1 MASSSR
7 SRNYSYNVFAS
18 FHGPDV
24 RKTLLSHI
32 REQFNRN
39 GITMFDDQEIERSAT
54 IAPSL
59 TKAIK
64 ESRIS
69 IVILSKK
76 YASSGW
82 CLDELAEIL
91 ECRRA
96 MGQIVMTIFYGLEPS
111 HVRKQIGD
119 FGKAFNETC
128 ARKEPTEEQRQK
140 WINALNDVGNIEGED
155 FLRWDN
161 EAKMIK
167 KIAKDVLDKL
177 NATPSKDFDGM
188 EGLDAHLT
196 EMESLL
202 DLYDDGVKMVA
213 ISGPAGIGKTTIAR
227 ALHSLI
233 RDRFQLTCFVD
244 NRKRNYQPGLDDYGL
259 KLRLQEQLLSNILN
273 QNGMTVCHL
282 GVVKE
287 RLGDKRVLII
297 LDDVDNIRQ
306 LEALANETTWFGS
319 GSRIVV
325 TTENKELLQ
334 QHGINNTYHVG
345 FPSDVEAIDILRKY
359 AFRKRYPHDDFEVIA
374 ERITELCGKLPLA
387 LRVVGS
393 SLRWK
398 NVEEWE
404 EVMQRLE
411 TVLDRDI
418 EDVLKVGYE
427 SLDENDQS
435 LFLHIAVFFN
445 YKDGDLVKAISADCD
460 HLEVKRGLQILSNRS
475 LIDLS
480 TNGKRIVVHKLL
492 QQMARQAIHKQE
504 PGKRQVLVNAD
515 EICGVLENETGT
527 GVVSGI
533 SFDISRINE
542 VSIGKKAFK
551 KMPNLRFLSVYK
563 SRADGND
570 RMYIPD
576 KMELPRRLR
585 LLHWEAYPN
594 KCLPPTFHPRY
605 LVELDMTCSQ
615 LEYLWQGAQ
624 LLANLKKVDLS
635 GSSHLKELPDLSNAT
650 NLETL
655 DLRGCMRLGE
665 IPSSFSHLHKLKK
678 LKMGGC
684 INLEVIPAHMNLAS
698 LDSVNMQG
706 CSKLRK
712 FPDMSTNIRKLDI
725 SKTAVEDVPASIAMW
740 SRLESLSM
748 WNNGKLKAIT
758 HLPLNVLCV
767 NVSYSGI
774 EKIPD
779 CMKALHQLQELNL
792 SGCRR
797 LASLPVLPGSL
808 NNLRADDCES
818 LESVFFHMKH
828 TPDAVLSFINNFK
841 LSQQARREII
851 IGSLFRGSALLPGR
865 EVPAEFHHHRA
876 RGNSLTIP
884 HSAFSTF
891 KVCLVISPNPKKNRE
906 YMTSQLLC
914 CRIFGKDDLYPTDRE
929 FYIGDDVSKYRAE
942 HLFIFHSH
950 LLDDYINPANVRTDI
965 MFEFSSPSSVFNITE
980 CGAKICTQ
988 QTIQESYESGSEPLH
1003 TAYSKITS
1011 KL

>member
-1 MASSSR
+1 
-7 SRNYSYNVFAS
+7 
-18 FHGPDV
+18 
-24 RKTLLSHI
+24 
-32 REQFNRN
+32 
-39 GITMFDDQEIERSAT
+39 MFDDQEIERSAT

-69 IVILSKK
+69 IVILSKR

-82 CLDELAEIL
+82 CLDELVEIL

-96 MGQIVMTIFYGLEPS
+96 MGQIVMTIFYGVEPS

-119 FGKAFNETC
+119 FGIAFSETC
-128 ARKEPTEEQRQK
+128 ARKNPTDERRQK

-177 NATPSKDFDGM
+177 NATVPSKDFDGM
-188 EGLDAHLT
+188 EGLDGHLT

-202 DLYDDGVKMVA
+202 DLEDDGVKMVA
-213 ISGPAGIGKTTIAR
+213 IYGPAGIGKTTIAR

-244 NRKRNYQPGLDDYGL
+244 NRKGSYSPGLDDYGL
-259 KLRLQEQLLSNILN
+259 KLRLQEELLSNILN
-273 QNGMTVCHL
+273 QNCIMTISHL

-287 RLGDKRVLII
+287 RLCDKRVLII

-306 LEALANETTWFGS
+306 LEALANEPTWFGS

-359 AFRKRYPHDDFEVIA
+359 AFRKRCPHDDDFEVIA
-374 ERITELCGKLPLA
+374 ERITELCGKLPLG

-393 SLRWK
+393 SLRGK
-398 NVEEWE
+398 TKVEEWE

-418 EDVLKVGYE
+418 EDVLRVGYE
-427 SLDENDQS
+427 HLDENDQY

-445 YKDGDLVKAISADCD
+445 YKDGGDVVKAISADGDD
-460 HLEVKRGLQILSNRS
+460 HLEVKRGLKILANRS

-480 TNGKRIVVHKLL
+480 ENGKRIVMHKLL
-492 QQMARQAIHKQE
+492 QRMARQVIRRQE
-504 PGKRQVLVNAD
+504 PSKRQVLVDAN
-515 EICGVLENETGT
+515 EICGVLENGTGT

-533 SFDISRINE
+533 SFDISRIDE
-542 VSIGKKAFK
+542 VMIGKKAFK
-551 KMPNLRFLSVYK
+551 KMPNLRYLRVYK
-563 SRADGND
+563 SRAGGND
-570 RMYIPD
+570 RMMYIPD
-576 KMELPRRLR
+576 TMELPRRLR

-594 KCLPPTFHPRY
+594 KCLPPTFHPGY
-605 LVELDMTCSQ
+605 LVELEMTCSQ

-624 LLANLKKVDLS
+624 LLKNLTKMDLS
-635 GSSHLKELPDLSNAT
+635 GSSRLKELPDLSNAK

-655 DLRGCMRLGE
+655 NLRGCMRLVE

-684 INLEVIPAHMNLAS
+684 INLEVIPSHMNLAS
-698 LDSVNMQG
+698 LDSVDMQG

-725 SKTAVEDVPASIAMW
+725 SKTAVEDVPASIATW

-748 WNNGKLKAIT
+748 WNNGKLKGIT
-758 HLPLNVLCV
+758 HLPLNVLLV

-797 LASLPVLPGSL
+797 LGSLPELPGSL
-808 NNLRADDCES
+808 NNLYADDCES
-818 LESVFFHMKH
+818 LESVFFHTKH
-828 TPDAVLSFINNFK
+828 TPDTVLSFINNFK
-841 LSQQARREII
+841 LSRQARREII

-865 EVPAEFHHHRA
+865 EVPVEFHRHRA

-884 HSAFSTF
+884 HCASSTF
-891 KVCLVISPNPKKNRE
+891 KVCVVISPNPRKNRE

-950 LLDDYINPANVRTDI
+950 LLDEYINPAKVRTEI
-965 MFEFSSPSSVFNITE
+965 TFEFSSPSSVFNITE

-988 QTIQESYESGSEPLH
+988 QTIQGSYESESEHLH
-1003 TAYSKITS
+1003 TKKIISKP
-1011 KL
+1011 

>member
-1 MASSSR
+1 
-7 SRNYSYNVFAS
+7 
-18 FHGPDV
+18 
-24 RKTLLSHI
+24 
-32 REQFNRN
+32 
-39 GITMFDDQEIERSAT
+39 MFDDQEIERSAT

-96 MGQIVMTIFYGLEPS
+96 MGQIVMTIFYGVEPS

-167 KIAKDVLDKL
+167 KIAKDVIDKL

-202 DLYDDGVKMVA
+202 DLDDDGVKMVA
-213 ISGPAGIGKTTIAR
+213 ISGPAGIGKMTIAR

-393 SLRWK
+393 SLRGK

-418 EDVLKVGYE
+418 EDVLRVGYE

-460 HLEVKRGLQILSNRS
+460 HLEVKRGLQILANRS

-480 TNGKRIVVHKLL
+480 TNGKRIVVHNLL

-570 RMYIPD
+570 
-576 KMELPRRLR
+576 
-585 LLHWEAYPN
+585 
-594 KCLPPTFHPRY
+594 
-605 LVELDMTCSQ
+605 
-615 LEYLWQGAQ
+615 
-624 LLANLKKVDLS
+624 S
-635 GSSHLKELPDLSNAT
+635 G
-650 NLETL
+650 
-655 DLRGCMRLGE
+655 
-665 IPSSFSHLHKLKK
+665 
-678 LKMGGC
+678 
-684 INLEVIPAHMNLAS
+684 
-698 LDSVNMQG
+698 
-706 CSKLRK
+706 
-712 FPDMSTNIRKLDI
+712 
-725 SKTAVEDVPASIAMW
+725 
-740 SRLESLSM
+740 
-748 WNNGKLKAIT
+748 
-758 HLPLNVLCV
+758 
-767 NVSYSGI
+767 
-774 EKIPD
+774 
-779 CMKALHQLQELNL
+779 
-792 SGCRR
+792 
-797 LASLPVLPGSL
+797 
-808 NNLRADDCES
+808 
-818 LESVFFHMKH
+818 
-828 TPDAVLSFINNFK
+828 
-841 LSQQARREII
+841 
-851 IGSLFRGSALLPGR
+851 
-865 EVPAEFHHHRA
+865 
-876 RGNSLTIP
+876 
-884 HSAFSTF
+884 
-891 KVCLVISPNPKKNRE
+891 
-906 YMTSQLLC
+906 
-914 CRIFGKDDLYPTDRE
+914 
-929 FYIGDDVSKYRAE
+929 
-942 HLFIFHSH
+942 
-950 LLDDYINPANVRTDI
+950 
-965 MFEFSSPSSVFNITE
+965 
-980 CGAKICTQ
+980 
-988 QTIQESYESGSEPLH
+988 
-1003 TAYSKITS
+1003 
-1011 KL
+1011 

>member
-96 MGQIVMTIFYGLEPS
+96 MGQIVMTIFYGVEPS

-167 KIAKDVLDKL
+167 KIAKDVIDKL

-202 DLYDDGVKMVA
+202 DLDDDG
-213 ISGPAGIGKTTIAR
+213 
-227 ALHSLI
+227 
-233 RDRFQLTCFVD
+233 
-244 NRKRNYQPGLDDYGL
+244 
-259 KLRLQEQLLSNILN
+259 LLSNILN
-273 QNGMTVCHL
+273 QNGMTVCHLLIQSLHHL

-345 FPSDVEAIDILRKY
+345 FPSDVEAIDIL
-359 AFRKRYPHDDFEVIA
+359 P
-374 ERITELCGKLPLA
+374 

-393 SLRWK
+393 SLRGK

-418 EDVLKVGYE
+418 EDVLRVGYE

-460 HLEVKRGLQILSNRS
+460 HLEVKRGLQILANRS

-480 TNGKRIVVHKLL
+480 TNGKRIVVHNLL

-504 PGKRQVLVNAD
+504 PGKRQVLVNA
-515 EICGVLENETGT
+515 
-527 GVVSGI
+527 
-533 SFDISRINE
+533 
-542 VSIGKKAFK
+542 
-551 KMPNLRFLSVYK
+551 
-563 SRADGND
+563 
-570 RMYIPD
+570 
-576 KMELPRRLR
+576 
-585 LLHWEAYPN
+585 
-594 KCLPPTFHPRY
+594 
-605 LVELDMTCSQ
+605 
-615 LEYLWQGAQ
+615 
-624 LLANLKKVDLS
+624 
-635 GSSHLKELPDLSNAT
+635 
-650 NLETL
+650 
-655 DLRGCMRLGE
+655 
-665 IPSSFSHLHKLKK
+665 
-678 LKMGGC
+678 
-684 INLEVIPAHMNLAS
+684 
-698 LDSVNMQG
+698 
-706 CSKLRK
+706 
-712 FPDMSTNIRKLDI
+712 
-725 SKTAVEDVPASIAMW
+725 
-740 SRLESLSM
+740 
-748 WNNGKLKAIT
+748 
-758 HLPLNVLCV
+758 
-767 NVSYSGI
+767 
-774 EKIPD
+774 
-779 CMKALHQLQELNL
+779 
-792 SGCRR
+792 
-797 LASLPVLPGSL
+797 
-808 NNLRADDCES
+808 
-818 LESVFFHMKH
+818 
-828 TPDAVLSFINNFK
+828 
-841 LSQQARREII
+841 
-851 IGSLFRGSALLPGR
+851 
-865 EVPAEFHHHRA
+865 
-876 RGNSLTIP
+876 
-884 HSAFSTF
+884 
-891 KVCLVISPNPKKNRE
+891 
-906 YMTSQLLC
+906 
-914 CRIFGKDDLYPTDRE
+914 
-929 FYIGDDVSKYRAE
+929 
-942 HLFIFHSH
+942 
-950 LLDDYINPANVRTDI
+950 
-965 MFEFSSPSSVFNITE
+965 
-980 CGAKICTQ
+980 
-988 QTIQESYESGSEPLH
+988 
-1003 TAYSKITS
+1003 
-1011 KL
+1011 

>member
-1 MASSSR
+1 
-7 SRNYSYNVFAS
+7 
-18 FHGPDV
+18 
-24 RKTLLSHI
+24 
-32 REQFNRN
+32 
-39 GITMFDDQEIERSAT
+39 MFDDQEIERSAT

-96 MGQIVMTIFYGLEPS
+96 MGQIVMTIFYGVEPS

-167 KIAKDVLDKL
+167 KIAKDVIDKL

-202 DLYDDGVKMVA
+202 DLDDDGVKMVA
-213 ISGPAGIGKTTIAR
+213 ISGPAGIGKMTIAR

-393 SLRWK
+393 SLRGK

-418 EDVLKVGYE
+418 EDVLRVGYE

-460 HLEVKRGLQILSNRS
+460 HLEVKRGLQILANRS

-480 TNGKRIVVHKLL
+480 TNGKRIVVHNLL

-515 EICGVLENETGT
+515 EICGVLENET
-527 GVVSGI
+527 VIKV
-533 SFDISRINE
+533 
-542 VSIGKKAFK
+542 
-551 KMPNLRFLSVYK
+551 L
-563 SRADGND
+563 
-570 RMYIPD
+570 
-576 KMELPRRLR
+576 ELCP
-585 LLHWEAYPN
+585 AY
-594 KCLPPTFHPRY
+594 
-605 LVELDMTCSQ
+605 
-615 LEYLWQGAQ
+615 
-624 LLANLKKVDLS
+624 
-635 GSSHLKELPDLSNAT
+635 HL
-650 NLETL
+650 
-655 DLRGCMRLGE
+655 
-665 IPSSFSHLHKLKK
+665 
-678 LKMGGC
+678 
-684 INLEVIPAHMNLAS
+684 
-698 LDSVNMQG
+698 
-706 CSKLRK
+706 
-712 FPDMSTNIRKLDI
+712 
-725 SKTAVEDVPASIAMW
+725 
-740 SRLESLSM
+740 
-748 WNNGKLKAIT
+748 
-758 HLPLNVLCV
+758 
-767 NVSYSGI
+767 
-774 EKIPD
+774 
-779 CMKALHQLQELNL
+779 
-792 SGCRR
+792 
-797 LASLPVLPGSL
+797 
-808 NNLRADDCES
+808 
-818 LESVFFHMKH
+818 
-828 TPDAVLSFINNFK
+828 
-841 LSQQARREII
+841 
-851 IGSLFRGSALLPGR
+851 
-865 EVPAEFHHHRA
+865 
-876 RGNSLTIP
+876 
-884 HSAFSTF
+884 
-891 KVCLVISPNPKKNRE
+891 
-906 YMTSQLLC
+906 
-914 CRIFGKDDLYPTDRE
+914 IF
-929 FYIGDDVSKYRAE
+929 
-942 HLFIFHSH
+942 
-950 LLDDYINPANVRTDI
+950 
-965 MFEFSSPSSVFNITE
+965 
-980 CGAKICTQ
+980 
-988 QTIQESYESGSEPLH
+988 QESM
-1003 TAYSKITS
+1003 KCR
-1011 KL
+1011 

>member
-1 MASSSR
+1 MASSSSR
-7 SRNYSYNVFAS
+7 SRDYSYNVFAS
-18 FHGPDV
+18 FHGADV

-69 IVILSKK
+69 IVILSKR

-82 CLDELAEIL
+82 CLDELVEIL
-91 ECRRA
+91 ECKRG
-96 MGQIVMTIFYGLEPS
+96 MGQIVMTIFYGVEPS

-119 FGKAFNETC
+119 FGIAFNQTC
-128 ARKEPTEEQRQK
+128 ARKKPTDEQKQK

-177 NATPSKDFDGM
+177 NATASKDFDGM
-188 EGLDAHLT
+188 EGLDRHLT
-196 EMESLL
+196 RMESLL
-202 DLYDDGVKMVA
+202 DLDDDGVKMVA

-244 NRKRNYQPGLDDYGL
+244 NRKGSYPPGLDDYGL

-273 QNGMTVCHL
+273 QNCMTISHL

-287 RLGDKRVLII
+287 RLCDKRVLII

-306 LEALANETTWFGS
+306 LEALANEPTWFGS

-325 TTENKELLQ
+325 TTENNELLQ

-374 ERITELCGKLPLA
+374 ERITELCGKLPLG

-393 SLRWK
+393 SLRGK
-398 NVEEWE
+398 KVEEWE

-418 EDVLKVGYE
+418 EDVLRVGYE
-427 SLDENDQS
+427 ILDENDQS

-445 YKDGDLVKAISADCD
+445 YKDGDLVKAISADGD
-460 HLEVKRGLQILSNRS
+460 RLEVKRGLKILANRS

-480 TNGKRIVVHKLL
+480 ANGKRIVMHKLL
-492 QQMARQAIHKQE
+492 QQMARQVIRKQV
-504 PGKRQVLVNAD
+504 PSKRQVLVDAD
-515 EICGVLENETGT
+515 EICGVLENGTGT

-533 SFDISRINE
+533 SFDISRIDE
-542 VSIGKKAFK
+542 VSIDKRAFK
-551 KMPNLRFLSVYK
+551 KMPNLRYLRVYK

-570 RMYIPD
+570 RLYIPD

-594 KCLPPTFHPRY
+594 KCLPPTFHPGY

-624 LLANLKKVDLS
+624 LLANLKKMDLS

-650 NLETL
+650 NLERL
-655 DLRGCMRLGE
+655 NLRGCMRLVE

-740 SRLESLSM
+740 SRLETLSM
-748 WNNGKLKAIT
+748 WNNRKLKGIT
-758 HLPLNVLCV
+758 HLPLNVLWV
-767 NVSYSGI
+767 NASYSGI

-779 CMKALHQLQELNL
+779 CMKALHQLQELDL

-797 LASLPVLPGSL
+797 LASLPELPGSL

-818 LESVFFHMKH
+818 LESVFFQMKQ
-828 TPDAVLSFINNFK
+828 TPDAMLSFINNFK

-851 IGSLFRGSALLPGR
+851 IGSLLFRGSALLPGR
-865 EVPAEFHHHRA
+865 EVPAEFHHRA

-891 KVCLVISPNPKKNRE
+891 KVCLVISPNPRKNRE

-929 FYIGDDVSKYRAE
+929 FYIGEDVSKYRAE

-950 LLDDYINPANVRTDI
+950 LLDEYINPAKGRTEI
-965 MFEFSSPSSVFNITE
+965 TFEFSSPSSVFNITE
-980 CGAKICTQ
+980 CAAKICTQ
-988 QTIQESYESGSEPLH
+988 QTIQGSYESGSEHLH
-1003 TAYSKITS
+1003 TKKIIS

>member
-96 MGQIVMTIFYGLEPS
+96 MGQIVMTIFYGVEPS

-167 KIAKDVLDKL
+167 KIAKDVIDKL

-202 DLYDDGVKMVA
+202 DLDDDGVKMVA
-213 ISGPAGIGKTTIAR
+213 ISGPAGIGKMTIAR

-393 SLRWK
+393 SLRGK

-418 EDVLKVGYE
+418 EDVLRVGYE

-460 HLEVKRGLQILSNRS
+460 HLEVKRGLQILANRS

-480 TNGKRIVVHKLL
+480 TNGKRIVVHNLL

-515 EICGVLENETGT
+515 EICGVLENET
-527 GVVSGI
+527 VIKV
-533 SFDISRINE
+533 
-542 VSIGKKAFK
+542 
-551 KMPNLRFLSVYK
+551 L
-563 SRADGND
+563 
-570 RMYIPD
+570 
-576 KMELPRRLR
+576 ELCP
-585 LLHWEAYPN
+585 AY
-594 KCLPPTFHPRY
+594 
-605 LVELDMTCSQ
+605 
-615 LEYLWQGAQ
+615 
-624 LLANLKKVDLS
+624 
-635 GSSHLKELPDLSNAT
+635 HL
-650 NLETL
+650 
-655 DLRGCMRLGE
+655 
-665 IPSSFSHLHKLKK
+665 
-678 LKMGGC
+678 
-684 INLEVIPAHMNLAS
+684 
-698 LDSVNMQG
+698 
-706 CSKLRK
+706 
-712 FPDMSTNIRKLDI
+712 
-725 SKTAVEDVPASIAMW
+725 
-740 SRLESLSM
+740 
-748 WNNGKLKAIT
+748 
-758 HLPLNVLCV
+758 
-767 NVSYSGI
+767 
-774 EKIPD
+774 
-779 CMKALHQLQELNL
+779 
-792 SGCRR
+792 
-797 LASLPVLPGSL
+797 
-808 NNLRADDCES
+808 
-818 LESVFFHMKH
+818 
-828 TPDAVLSFINNFK
+828 
-841 LSQQARREII
+841 
-851 IGSLFRGSALLPGR
+851 
-865 EVPAEFHHHRA
+865 
-876 RGNSLTIP
+876 
-884 HSAFSTF
+884 
-891 KVCLVISPNPKKNRE
+891 
-906 YMTSQLLC
+906 
-914 CRIFGKDDLYPTDRE
+914 IF
-929 FYIGDDVSKYRAE
+929 
-942 HLFIFHSH
+942 
-950 LLDDYINPANVRTDI
+950 
-965 MFEFSSPSSVFNITE
+965 
-980 CGAKICTQ
+980 
-988 QTIQESYESGSEPLH
+988 QESM
-1003 TAYSKITS
+1003 KCR
-1011 KL
+1011 